1 MKLNTLGLV
10 ILCTASTHA
19 AAEKEYW
26 FGTDGEYV
34 RDSNGHCVRTGRWT
48 PEASIPGCEG
58 GEEKSV
64 TEAKTAVD
72 EKVEP
77 AKQEA
82 DKQEADTNSTSAAP
96 AAVAAAAAAG
106 AVAYRNLSLAS
117 GATFEPGGSTL
128 SSEGKAAVATLLA
141 EFEGENIDHVIV
153 EGYTDDRGAAEYNQH
168 LSEQRA
174 EAVKAELVA
183 NGVKAESIET
193 IGHGESKP
201 IADNATRDGR
211 SKNRRVEIK
220 VDAKQRQL

>member
-64 TEAKTAVD
+64 TEAKTAVE

-82 DKQEADTNSTSAAP
+82 DTNSASAAP

>member
-34 RDSNGHCVRTGRWT
+34 RDSNGHCVRTGRWI

-58 GEEKSV
+58 GEAKPV
-64 TEAKTAVD
+64 AEAKTVVE

-82 DKQEADTNSTSAAP
+82 EADTKSASAAP
-96 AAVAAAAAAG
+96 AAVATAAAAG
-106 AVAYRNLSLAS
+106 ALAYRNLSLAS

-153 EGYTDDRGAAEYNQH
+153 EGYTDDRGASEYNQH

>member
-58 GEEKSV
+58 GEAKTV
-64 TEAKTAVD
+64 TETKPAAE

-77 AKQEA
+77 AKQAAAA
-82 DKQEADTNSTSAAP
+82 DNTKSAPAES
-96 AAVAAAAAAG
+96 AAVATAAAAG
-106 AVAYRNLSLAS
+106 AIAYRNLSLAS

-128 SSEGKAAVATLLA
+128 SSEGKLAVTTLLA
-141 EFEGENIDHVIV
+141 EFEGEEITHVIV
-153 EGYTDDRGAAEYNQH
+153 EGYTDDRGASEYNQY

-174 EAVKAELVA
+174 DAVKAELVA
-183 NGVKAESIET
+183 NGVKTDAIET
-193 IGHGESKP
+193 IGHGESNP

>member
-64 TEAKTAVD
+64 TEAKTAVE

-82 DKQEADTNSTSAAP
+82 DTNSASAAP
-96 AAVAAAAAAG
+96 AAIATAAAAG

-174 EAVKAELVA
+174 EAVKAELVV

>member
-48 PEASIPGCEG
+48 PEVSIPGCEG
-58 GEEKSV
+58 GEAKTV
-64 TEAKTAVD
+64 TETKPVVE
-72 EKVEP
+72 EKAEP
-77 AKQEA
+77 AKQAAA
-82 DKQEADTNSTSAAP
+82 DDTKSAP
-96 AAVAAAAAAG
+96 AESATVATAAAAG
-106 AVAYRNLSLAS
+106 AIAYRNLSLAS

-128 SSEGKAAVATLLA
+128 SSEGKVAVTTLLA
-141 EFEGENIDHVIV
+141 GFEGDEINHVIV
-153 EGYTDDRGAAEYNQH
+153 EGYTDDRGASEYNQY

-174 EAVKAELVA
+174 DAVKAELVA
-183 NGVKAESIET
+183 NGVKMDAIET
-193 IGHGESKP
+193 IGHGESNP

>member
-64 TEAKTAVD
+64 TEAKTAVE

-82 DKQEADTNSTSAAP
+82 DTNSASAAP
-96 AAVAAAAAAG
+96 AAVATAAAAG

>member
-34 RDSNGHCVRTGRWT
+34 RDSNDHCVRTGRWT

-64 TEAKTAVD
+64 TEAKTAVE

-77 AKQEA
+77 T
-82 DKQEADTNSTSAAP
+82 KQEADTNSASAAP
-96 AAVAAAAAAG
+96 AAIATAAAAG